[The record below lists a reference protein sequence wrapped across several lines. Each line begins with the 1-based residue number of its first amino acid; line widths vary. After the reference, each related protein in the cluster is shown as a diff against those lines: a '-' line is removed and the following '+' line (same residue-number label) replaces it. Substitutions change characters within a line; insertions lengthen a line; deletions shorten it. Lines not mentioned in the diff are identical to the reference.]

1 MAATAPKKRKVSRKN
16 EKQYSIVKFELPQFD
31 GEFQLPD
38 LKHLPL
44 RVMTALN
51 KGDLEVLIDWLREA
65 KVHDDYLEALLDL
78 GQDEVRSEEHTSE
91 LQSRGHLVCRLL
103 HEKKKSYHK

>member
-78 GQDEVRSEEHTSE
+78 GQDEVEEFIDTWGKGS
-91 LQSRGHLVCRLL
+91 SVDAP
-103 HEKKKSYHK
+103 KSGD

>member
-1 MAATAPKKRKVSRKN
+1 MAATAPKKRKVSRKQA
-16 EKQYSIVKFELPQFD
+16 KQYTLVAFELPQFD
-31 GEFQLPD
+31 GSFELPD

-51 KGDLEVLIDWLREA
+51 KGDLEVLIDWLRDA

-78 GQDEVRSEEHTSE
+78 GQDEIEEFIDLWGKGSSVDAPKSED
-91 LQSRGHLVCRLL
+91 
-103 HEKKKSYHK
+103 

>member
-1 MAATAPKKRKVSRKN
+1 MAATTPKKRKVSRKT

-44 RVMTALN
+44 RVMDALN
-51 KGDLEVLIDWLREA
+51 KGQIGVLVDWLRESDI
-65 KVHDDYLEALLDL
+65 HDDYLEALLDL
-78 GQDEVRSEEHTSE
+78 GQDEVEEFIDLWGKGSM
-91 LQSRGHLVCRLL
+91 VDAP
-103 HEKKKSYHK
+103 KSKD